1 MMAHTQNDDFMLEN
15 VLFGAVK
22 LIKNSFFDKYK
33 YSGNGIGLN
42 VRESLSLSIGS
53 GFGSGSAHVENKKDI
68 LILCEGPVQGLDDT
82 ILPAEK
88 EDVVNLVKH
97 RTNFL

>member
-1 MMAHTQNDDFMLEN
+1 MAHTQNDNFMLEN

-33 YSGNGIGLN
+33 YSGNSIGLN
-42 VRESLSLSIGS
+42 AREGFLLSVGR
-53 GFGSGSAHVENKKDI
+53 GFGSGSAHADNKKGT

-82 ILPAEK
+82 ALPAEK
-88 EDVVNLVKH
+88 EDAVNLVNN
-97 RTNFL
+97 RTNFV

>member
-1 MMAHTQNDDFMLEN
+1 MEHTQNDNFMLEN

-33 YSGNGIGLN
+33 YSGNSIGLN
-42 VRESLSLSIGS
+42 ACEGFLLSVGS
-53 GFGSGSAHVENKKDI
+53 GFGSGSVHADNKKGI

-82 ILPAEK
+82 TLPAEK
-88 EDVVNLVKH
+88 EDAVNLVNN
-97 RTNFL
+97 RTNFV